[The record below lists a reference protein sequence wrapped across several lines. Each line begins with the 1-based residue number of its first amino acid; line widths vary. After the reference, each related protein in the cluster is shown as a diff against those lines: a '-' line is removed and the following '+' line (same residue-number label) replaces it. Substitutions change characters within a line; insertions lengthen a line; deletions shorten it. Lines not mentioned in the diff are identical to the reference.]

1 MTTSAQVPNDRRPSN
16 GINGPS
22 DTYPLSRHWIAGKC
36 NMGHWVFDRC
46 QIGKVSFQNT
56 WDMLG
61 LFWIIQVGR
70 PIQCHLGQ
78 KCQKSLVRRYIFGAR
93 GIYTG
98 FLLNEDF
105 PSN

>member
-1 MTTSAQVPNDRRPSN
+1 MIAAQAMESMDPLTPIHSPGIGSQGSATWVTGSSIVVRS
-16 GINGPS
+16 
-22 DTYPLSRHWIAGKC
+22 GKC
-36 NMGHWVFDRC
+36 HF
-46 QIGKVSFQNT
+46 KNT